1 MSALF
6 IDHLW
11 QSTLFVACAWL
22 LTKALR
28 KDGAHL
34 RYWIWLAASV
44 KFLIPVTLLTGLGSY
59 LGTHAVSVLPASSLL
74 LVVQQVT
81 APLVTPAAHRIA
93 EASVASDLAR
103 WVIFVWATGCVGLMI
118 RWWVHWR
125 RVHHLVRSAVPA
137 GSVESVPLLYSSRL
151 REPGVAGIVR
161 PVLLLP
167 DGITDRLTPEQLQA
181 ILAHEIGHVRRRD
194 NLTGAVHKLI
204 ETVFWFHPLVWW
216 IGKRLLEERERSC
229 DERVVRMGHAPQTYA
244 QGILAVCHSCLKSD
258 KSELSYMAGVSGAD
272 LTTRLEEI
280 MKNEVL
286 SRLSRG
292 KQLLLAACA
301 TAALGLP
308 ILLGVTVS
316 PDARAEAAKTAATPT
331 AVSSVEL
338 LQGKRVKLNFDNVE
352 VRSLLQALAKAAGVN
367 MLVSD
372 KVAGAVTVHLDE
384 MPWDQALGIVLESQ
398 GLAKRE
404 KNGIILVEP
413 AS

>member
-1 MSALF
+1 MSAQF

-28 KDGAHL
+28 KEGAQL
-34 RYWIWLAASV
+34 RYWLWFAASV
-44 KFLIPVTLLTGLGSY
+44 KFLIPASLLTGLGSY
-59 LGTHAVSVLPASSLL
+59 LGAHAVSPVPAGSLL
-74 LVVQQVT
+74 LAVQQVA
-81 APLVTPAAHRIA
+81 APLMTPAAYRLA
-93 EASVASDLAR
+93 EAPVASDLAR

-118 RWWVHWR
+118 RWWMQWR
-125 RVHHLVRSAVPA
+125 RAHDLVRSAVSA
-137 GSVESVPLLYSSRL
+137 GSFESVPVMKSARL
-151 REPGVAGIVR
+151 REPGVVGILR

-167 DGITDRLTPEQLQA
+167 DGITDRLTPEQLEA

-194 NLTGAVHKLI
+194 NLAGAIHKLV
-204 ETVFWFHPLVWW
+204 EAVFWFHPFVWW
-216 IGKRLLEERERSC
+216 IGKRLIEERERAC
-229 DERVVRMGHAPQTYA
+229 DERVVRLGHAPRTYA
-244 QGILAVCHSCLKSD
+244 QGILEVCHSCLKSE
-258 KSELSYMAGVSGAD
+258 KSDLSYMAGVSGAD

-280 MKNEVL
+280 MKNEV
-286 SRLSRG
+286 STRLSRS
-292 KQLLLAACA
+292 KQFLLAGCVA
-301 TAALGLP
+301 AALGLP
-308 ILLGVTVS
+308 VLLGLAVS
-316 PDARAEAAKTAATPT
+316 SDAIAEAARANATPT
-331 AVSSVEL
+331 PVSNVEL

-384 MPWDQALGIVLESQ
+384 MPWDQALGIVLASQ

-413 AS
+413 AF